1 MMHVL
6 INDVIL
12 NVKIGS
18 KTGPD
23 IHTNIGI
30 CQGDFLL
37 ALLFILY
44 LAFAVKPLPSV
55 IAAIDYHNPVWSSLD
70 EIIDQ
75 DVQKINIDPKYA
87 DDFIPEISRVE
98 NKSS

>member
-18 KTGPD
+18 KTGRD